1 MARRPPDLMGMTLL
15 LILGVFLLGCVCYMA
30 AASEASVRVCV
41 GSGCLRE
48 EGRAGHRNP
57 PPGLRRAHGAVLPRV
72 PVMTKNL

>member
-57 PPGLRRAHGAVLPRV
+57 PPDFGVHMGLFFPGFPL
-72 PVMTKNL
+72 